1 MKKQNFIKHMKE
13 WGGGVVRYAKIGG
26 RVPPPSLHRI
36 DLLAVDTV

>member
-13 WGGGVVRYAKIGG
+13 WGGIVRYPKIGG

-36 DLLAVDTV
+36 DVLAVDTV